1 MLRRFFLQRKPTEGG
16 LYHQLLIKKMAR
28 RNEKISMPSS
38 QGGLVR
44 YFGEYKSNIE
54 FKPGYIILF
63 VVLIIIIEI
72 LLHTQG
78 YRFLGM
84 N

>member
-1 MLRRFFLQRKPTEGG
+1 
-16 LYHQLLIKKMAR
+16 MA

-44 YFGEYKSNIE
+44 YFDDYKSKIE
-54 FKPGYIILF
+54 FKPGYIIIF

-72 LLHTQG
+72 ILHTQG